1 MSEKRDPLNEHQ
13 YIFKSCLCLMRYFMM
28 PIKVSQHL
36 FPLFFFSAV
45 RNLNVCS
52 PEKNP
57 KIVFT
62 IRVFLIVEISL
73 EFHTISFR
81 STERTEEFK

>member
-36 FPLFFFSAV
+36 FPLFFFCRSKFECMLS
-45 RNLNVCS
+45 RK
-52 PEKNP
+52 KNP
-57 KIVFT
+57 KIAFT

-81 STERTEEFK
+81 STERTEEF